1 LPLNRAQRQKLKSIF
16 HIGIYWAIANV
27 VFSIHNHIFLLSTQ
41 SSGFEQYDFW
51 VTLVTNILVIPVAA
65 FLAGGT
71 IVYFIKEHVRRLP
84 LWLALLADTVI
95 IVVLIVLITIPGSM
109 LYNSLFYR
117 LYPWD
122 NWVVVKTWEFFFSYG
137 LLYIVFFWSFVSAV
151 TLVALQV
158 GEKYGPGNF
167 IKLLRGKY
175 YRPKVEKRVFMFLDI
190 RSSTAIAEKL
200 GHEKWFALLND
211 FFNDITEPIINNEG
225 EIYQYVGDE
234 VIISWP
240 FDRGF
245 SNRNCINCFFDIT
258 NMMEARANDY
268 FDRYGVVLTFK
279 AAIHSG
285 QVAVGEIGKIKK
297 DIIFTGDVLNTTSRI
312 QDLCNTYR
320 ADLLVSQDVL
330 DKIDSVIGFDVIHMG
345 FVELRGR
352 NQPVSVFQIRPSTYN
367 ALAAQSLVG

>member
-1 LPLNRAQRQKLKSIF
+1 LTRAQRQKLKTVLSIAV
-16 HIGIYWAIANV
+16 YWAIANV
-27 VFSIHNHIFLLSTQ
+27 VFSFHNHIFLVSTQ

-51 VTLVTNILVIPVAA
+51 ITLATNLLVIPVAA
-65 FLAGGT
+65 FFAGGT
-71 IVYFIKEHVRRLP
+71 IVYFIKEHVRKLP
-84 LWLALLADTVI
+84 LWLALIADTII

-122 NWVVVKTWEFFFSYG
+122 NWVIVRTWELLFSYG
-137 LLYIVFFWSFVSAV
+137 LLYIVFFWSFVAAV
-151 TLVALQV
+151 TLVVLQV

-167 IKLLRGKY
+167 IKMLRGEY
-175 YRPKVEKRVFMFLDI
+175 YRPKVEERVFMFLDI

-211 FFNDITEPIINNEG
+211 FFSDITEPIINHEG

-240 FDRGF
+240 LARGF
-245 SNRNCINCFFDIT
+245 ANRNCLTCFFEIT
-258 NMMEARANDY
+258 GKMDNLASSY

-285 QVAVGEIGKIKK
+285 KVAVGEIGKIKK
-297 DIIFTGDVLNTTSRI
+297 DIVFTGDVLNTTSRI
-312 QDLCNTYR
+312 QDLCNTYQ
-320 ADLLVSQDVL
+320 ASLLVSQDVL
-330 DKIDSVIGFDVIHMG
+330 DKIDSVLGLEVTHMG
-345 FVELRGR
+345 SVELRGR
-352 NQPVSVFQIRPSTYN
+352 NQPVSIFQIQKAIYSAST
-367 ALAAQSLVG
+367 AQSPAA